1 MNAIQKPYQEPI
13 ESMELLNAQYKHEI
27 EFINDGKFGIPKS
40 QRDAAILNLMN
51 HIKANIEAIE
61 EIKGFI
67 EDAADL

>member
-1 MNAIQKPYQEPI
+1 MNAIQKLYQESI
-13 ESMELLNAQYKHEI
+13 DSMELLNAQYEREI
-27 EFINDGKFGIPKS
+27 RLINDGKFGMPKS
-40 QRDAAILNLMN
+40 QRDAATLNLMN

>member
-1 MNAIQKPYQEPI
+1 MNAIQKLYQESI

-27 EFINDGKFGIPKS
+27 EFSKHSKIRIPQS

-51 HIKANIEAIE
+51 QIKANIEAIE

>member
-1 MNAIQKPYQEPI
+1 MNAIQKLYQESI
-13 ESMELLNAQYKHEI
+13 ESMELLNAQYKREI
-27 EFINDGKFGIPKS
+27 EFINDGKFGMPKS
-40 QRDAAILNLMN
+40 QSDAAILNLMN

>member
-1 MNAIQKPYQEPI
+1 MNAIQKLYQESI
-13 ESMELLNAQYKHEI
+13 DSMELLNAQYKREI
-27 EFINDGKFGIPKS
+27 EFINDGKFSIPKS